1 MSKMTIREIAAMAG
15 VSAMTVSN
23 VIRGRKDRVSEKT
36 RKRILDLIKEYDY
49 VLNQNAAN
57 LKSTTSS
64 LIGVLLYNKRQFL
77 DFTDPFVSS
86 ILTGVSNRIKE
97 QGYFLMIDIV
107 KSSADIQILQRKWK
121 FSGFV
126 IIGVEA
132 HDFLEIDASIDVPA
146 TYVDTYYGEMVN
158 PVSKLR
164 SFIYTDEEEISRGAA
179 TYLSQRGHQKV
190 LCYSFDFDESETS
203 VMSKRVQYFQQYFKG
218 EVLLKTS
225 SSSDY
230 QEILES
236 VEEYLTFQPFTAI
249 YATADILA
257 VKLNQIFKDI
267 SLLGVDNAPFSEFM
281 SPKLTTMAID
291 QVEKGEVALD
301 CLIQMIKERKSK
313 NAFLPSRLIIRDSVK
328 KL

>member
-1 MSKMTIREIAAMAG
+1 MPKITIREIAAMAG

-23 VIRGRKDRVSEKT
+23 VIRGRKDRVSEET
-36 RKRILDLIKEYDY
+36 RKKILDLIKEYDY

-126 IIGVEA
+126 VIGVEA
-132 HDFLEIDASIDVPA
+132 HDFLEIDAAIDVPA
-146 TYVDTYYGEMVN
+146 TYVDTYYGEMVK
-158 PVSKLR
+158 PASKLR
-164 SFIYTDEEEISRGAA
+164 SFIYTDEEKISREAA
-179 TYLSQRGHQKV
+179 DYLSERGHQKV
-190 LCYSFDFDESETS
+190 LCYSFDFDEAEPS
-203 VMSKRVQYFQQYFKG
+203 VMSKRVQYFQEYFKG
-218 EVLLKTS
+218 EILLKTTA
-225 SSSDY
+225 SSDY
-230 QEILES
+230 QEILKS
-236 VEEYLTFQPFTAI
+236 VEEYLAFQPFTAI

-301 CLIQMIKERKSK
+301 CLIQMIKEKKSK